1 MAVRFFGQFLLAR
14 GVIDR
19 EQLLAALAL
28 QDERNLP
35 VGSYAVRKGY
45 LSSEQAERINQAQRA
60 TDERFGDL
68 AVDIG
73 LLTRAQVME
82 LLTLQE
88 NDHVRIGEALVELGY
103 MDAETLE
110 REVDAFERDQAPYRT
125 EKRVFPPGTSNP
137 DLIAVIVDLTRK
149 MLVRITRLQNKIAA
163 IEELGHMPADDL
175 ITVSLT
181 FTGTLNAEFVLSV
194 SADVADHVAK
204 SLIGSEE
211 PIAREVA
218 VDAVK
223 ELANVICG
231 NTVGKAAQTGK
242 RVEISPPLEGAPMVR
257 EGDRGVFVPL
267 LVAHGVVEIR
277 IACEIVA

>member
-1 MAVRFFGQFLLAR
+1 VAVRFFGQFLLGR

-28 QDERNLP
+28 QEERNRP
-35 VGSYAVRKGY
+35 VGAYAVRRGY
-45 LSSEQAERINQAQRA
+45 LTPEQAERVNRAQRS

-68 AVDIG
+68 AVEVG
-73 LLTRAQVME
+73 LLTRAQVLE

-88 NDHVRIGEALVELGY
+88 NDHVRIGEALVELGVF
-103 MDAETLE
+103 DSEALE
-110 REVDAFERDQAPYRT
+110 REVAAFERDQAPYQT
-125 EKRVFPPGTSNP
+125 ENRIFPESAANP
-137 DLIAVIVDLTRK
+137 DLLAIILDLTGK
-149 MLVRITRLQNKIAA
+149 MLKRVARIQNKIAA
-163 IEELGHMPADDL
+163 IEELGSMPADDL

-181 FTGTLNAEFVLSV
+181 FTGALTSEFVLSV
-194 SADVADHVAK
+194 SRDIADQVAR
-204 SLIGSEE
+204 SLIGEQE
-211 PIAREVA
+211 PVSREVA

-231 NTVGKAAQTGK
+231 NTVGKAAQIGK

-257 EGDRGVFVPL
+257 EGDHGVFVPL

-277 IACEIVA
+277 VANEVVA